1 MENKYEELEK
11 LNDLFQRGVITE
23 AEYERE
29 KEKLL
34 NGSFAS
40 SQAPLFGMAENS
52 YLMMMHLSLL
62 SGCIYPLLGL
72 IAPLV
77 LWLIN
82 KDNNPNVD
90 RHGRVIFNYMISFAI
105 YMAVAVMLLIPF
117 GMFFSIAHL
126 LSPLA
131 FFSGFFPLLVL
142 PILCIVFVVMAAIRA
157 NNGVLWHYPLSI
169 RFFKVD
175 E

>member
-1 MENKYEELEK
+1 MGNKYEELEK

-29 KEKLL
+29 KVKLL
-34 NGSFAS
+34 NGGFS
-40 SQAPLFGMAENS
+40 STQAPLFGMAENS

-62 SGCIYPLLGL
+62 SGCIYPLLGI
-72 IAPLV
+72 IAPLL

-90 RHGRVIFNYMISFAI
+90 RHGRVIMNYMISFAI
-105 YMAVAVMLLIPF
+105 YMGAVVLMLIPF
-117 GMFFSIAHL
+117 GMFFSIANMF
-126 LSPLA
+126 SPLA
-131 FFSGFFPLLVL
+131 FFSGFFPLFAL
-142 PILCIVFVVMAAIRA
+142 PILCIVFIVMAAIRA